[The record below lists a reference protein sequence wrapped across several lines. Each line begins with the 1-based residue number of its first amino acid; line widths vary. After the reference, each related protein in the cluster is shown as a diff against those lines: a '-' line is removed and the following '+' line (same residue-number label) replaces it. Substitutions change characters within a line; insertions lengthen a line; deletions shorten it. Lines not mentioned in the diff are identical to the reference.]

1 MSQVRSVVSKEADV
15 WILRLEKANG
25 KVQEYRCTSEGQ
37 AKQLALMLSAP
48 APMEPVQL
56 QA

>member
-37 AKQLALMLSAP
+37 AKQLAQMLSAP
-48 APMEPVQL
+48 AMESVQL